1 MNTGDTGL
9 MHQQLLIAINFQDF
23 LDCLE
28 EVNIILTTNS
38 YYDQICRVLFL
49 VLRNS
54 QSDLYFVCK
63 HVIMVNE
70 IERVFFWR
78 MFPL

>member
-9 MHQQLLIAINFQDF
+9 MHQQLLIAINFQDL

-38 YYDQICRVLFL
+38 YYDQICRVLIFFL
-49 VLRNS
+49 FWEIHKVTYIL
-54 QSDLYFVCK
+54 FVN
-63 HVIMVNE
+63 M
-70 IERVFFWR
+70 
-78 MFPL
+78 